1 MQPNPHIKYFKP
13 RVSGDDIV
21 PRPAE
26 RGGSAIYYETSEEGF
41 PIRQIQMFE
50 SSVVLA
56 ASIRVHPWL
65 TLAWF
70 A

>member
-1 MQPNPHIKYFKP
+1 MRPNPHIKYFKP

-26 RGGSAIYYETSEEGF
+26 RGGSAIYYETSGEAF
-41 PIRQIQMFE
+41 PIRPIQMLE
-50 SSVVLA
+50 SGVVLA
-56 ASIRVHPWL
+56 ASIRVHSWL

-70 A
+70 S